1 MRMLKNVYLV
11 DSLCKSLSCREM
23 VLIWLLKM
31 SKPLQFILPQWLTIS
46 LTGWS
51 TMNSCWQRDTTLE
64 ISLPSKANIYL
75 KLILIISIQLEL
87 NTLILAETS
96 RSLNGKSSKNV
107 GNSNNNNRRL
117 SQLVDAQEMKR
128 KKKEKVDLCRQ
139 IGVSFFNEKI
149 PLI

>member
-1 MRMLKNVYLV
+1 
-11 DSLCKSLSCREM
+11 
-23 VLIWLLKM
+23 
-31 SKPLQFILPQWLTIS
+31 
-46 LTGWS
+46 
-51 TMNSCWQRDTTLE
+51 
-64 ISLPSKANIYL
+64 L